1 MPLNFTSK
9 EVSILLKLIKGI
21 EVYSP
26 KYLGIKDVLIVG
38 DKIGK
43 IDDEVDIL
51 GVEVE
56 IIEGKGKK
64 LLPGFIDSH
73 VHITGGG
80 GEGGFKTRTPE
91 IVLSDVIKGGITT
104 IVGTLGT
111 DGITR
116 SLENLYAKAKSL
128 EEEGITTFIYTGSY
142 RVPPVTFTGSIMKD
156 LILIDKVVG
165 VGEIA
170 LSDHRSS
177 QPTIE
182 EIKRL
187 VADARVSGIL
197 SGKAG
202 VVNIHMGDGEE
213 GLDMLM
219 EIVDTTEIP
228 ITQFYPTHVNRNPY
242 LFRQGIE
249 FAKMGGFIDFT
260 TSSDPV
266 FYEEGEVKAS
276 KALKKCIEDDLED
289 NVTLTSDGQGS
300 LPKFNEKR
308 ELVGLQ
314 VGRVTTLFKEVRDAV
329 FDGVPLEKA
338 IKAITVNPA
347 KILKLSSKGYIKEG
361 YDADM
366 VLIDEEYNI
375 DTVIAKGR
383 IMMKDKKILTYGT
396 FE

>member
-165 VGEIA
+165 VGKIA

>member
-56 IIEGKGKK
+56 IIDGKGKR

>member
-56 IIEGKGKK
+56 IIDGKGKR

-116 SLENLYAKAKSL
+116 SLENLYAKAKAL

-182 EIKRL
+182 ELKRL

-202 VVNIHMGDGEE
+202 VVNIHMGDGKE

-366 VLIDEEYNI
+366 VLIDGEYNI